1 MMLILR
7 IENAERL
14 TDGSPA
20 WIGLDGRDFC
30 VGRRRGMDW
39 VLPDPARHVS
49 GHHFDLKF
57 SEGRYWLVDL
67 STNGTFLEGHPHRL
81 QAPHPLV
88 PGDRFRVGPYVI
100 AVAEG
105 SDGAAAGEAGG
116 GPLPAED
123 DPWDF
128 GALAAAPVAS
138 PGPRPAPAMSGPL
151 AGSGRDDGLQGFVPL
166 APSAPAVPGAPVAAG
181 TGAVSGAVSGALS
194 GGPAPRRQPS
204 GVPPVAPE
212 PQPFHP
218 PGRDPAAAQA
228 APSPAGPDRDE
239 AFLRAFCEGAGLDP
253 DLAKGADAEALARD
267 LGRVARVATGGV
279 MRMLRDRASVK
290 QFTRSGERT
299 MRSASGN
306 NPMKFLPDTDSALEV
321 LFLVPRDGFLDGA
334 GGFETA
340 LADLARHQQG
350 IFAAIQPALAAVLD
364 GLAPEAVE
372 AGATGGNLLAGSRKA
387 RAWDTYVTR
396 WDALAG
402 KGENGMLDAFLEAFS
417 EAYARAQ
424 GEMPD

>member
-14 TDGSPA
+14 ADGSPT
-20 WIGLDGRDFC
+20 WIGLDGRDLC

-67 STNGTFLEGHPHRL
+67 STNGTFLDGHPHRL
-81 QAPHPLV
+81 QGPHPLV

-105 SDGAAAGEAGG
+105 AEGPATGAGG
-116 GPLPAED
+116 GGALPAED

-138 PGPRPAPAMSGPL
+138 PVPGPARAPFGPV
-151 AGSGRDDGLQGFVPL
+151 AGRDDGLHGFVPL
-166 APSAPAVPGAPVAAG
+166 APAAPAVPGPFAPAG
-181 TGAVSGAVSGALS
+181 TGAGAGAGAGA
-194 GGPAPRRQPS
+194 GGHAPRRPPS
-204 GVPPVAPE
+204 GTPPVAPE

-218 PGRDPAAAQA
+218 PGRDPAAAASPSSSA
-228 APSPAGPDRDE
+228 AGSGRDE

-253 DLAKGADAEALARD
+253 DLAQGADAEALARD

-306 NPMKFLPDTDSALEV
+306 NPMKFLPDTDAALEV
-321 LFLVPRDGFLDGA
+321 LFLVPRDGFLA
-334 GGFETA
+334 GPEGFETA

-350 IFAAIQPALAAVLD
+350 IFAAIQPALAAVLE

-372 AGATGGNLLAGSRKA
+372 AGTTGGNLLAGSRKA
-387 RAWDTYVTR
+387 RAWDSYVAR

-402 KGENGMLDAFLEAFS
+402 KGENGMLDAFLDAFA

-424 GEMPD
+424 GAMPD

>member
-7 IENAERL
+7 IENADRL
-14 TDGSPA
+14 SDGGPA
-20 WIGLDGRDFC
+20 WIGLDGRDLS

-67 STNGTFLEGHPHRL
+67 STNGTFLDGHAHRL
-81 QAPHPLV
+81 QGPHPLV

-100 AVAEG
+100 AVAAGAEG
-105 SDGAAAGEAGG
+105 VAANEGAGAA
-116 GPLPAED
+116 LPAED

-128 GALAAAPVAS
+128 GALAAAPVSSAL
-138 PGPRPAPAMSGPL
+138 PVQGRGRG
-151 AGSGRDDGLQGFVPL
+151 AGMSGRDDGLQGFVSL
-166 APSAPAVPGAPVAAG
+166 APAAPVAPAPVAPVPAG
-181 TGAVSGAVSGALS
+181 AGGVSGA
-194 GGPAPRRQPS
+194 GGQAPRRPPS
-204 GVPPVAPE
+204 GTPPVAPE

-218 PGRDPAAAQA
+218 PGRDPEPPHA
-228 APSPAGPDRDE
+228 SPGPGAEE

-253 DLAKGADAEALARD
+253 DLARGADAEALARD

-306 NPMKFLPDTDSALEV
+306 NPMKFLPDTDAALEA
-321 LFLVPRDGFLDGA
+321 LFLVPRDGFLA
-334 GGFETA
+334 GPEGFETA
-340 LADLARHQQG
+340 LSDLARHQQG
-350 IFAAIQPALAAVLD
+350 IFAALQPALAAVLD

-372 AGATGGNLLAGSRKA
+372 AEATGGNLLAGSRKA
-387 RAWDTYVTR
+387 RAWDSYVAR

-402 KGENGMLDAFLEAFS
+402 KGENGMLDAFLDAFA

-424 GEMPD
+424 GAMPD